1 MADVDVDV
9 AALYGA
15 LEGARAQKEL
25 SWREVAR
32 QVGVSASTM
41 SRLAQGLSP
50 DITAFARMIRW
61 LNVKAE
67 SFIREDGRAVDPLAD
82 EPQPELVAQLA
93 PLLRARKDLN
103 EHDVRFL
110 EELIESA
117 MRRFNAERT
126 TERATTGD

>member
-9 AALYGA
+9 TALYGA

-25 SWREVAR
+25 SWREIAR
-32 QVGVSASTM
+32 QVGVGASTM

-50 DITAFARMIRW
+50 DVKAFARMIRW
-61 LNVKAE
+61 LNVPAE
-67 SFIREDGRAVDPLAD
+67 TFIREDGRPVARPAGD
-82 EPQPELVAQLA
+82 PQPELVVELA

-103 EHDVRFL
+103 EHDVRHL

-117 MRRFNAERT
+117 MRRFNAERSSA
-126 TERATTGD
+126 RD